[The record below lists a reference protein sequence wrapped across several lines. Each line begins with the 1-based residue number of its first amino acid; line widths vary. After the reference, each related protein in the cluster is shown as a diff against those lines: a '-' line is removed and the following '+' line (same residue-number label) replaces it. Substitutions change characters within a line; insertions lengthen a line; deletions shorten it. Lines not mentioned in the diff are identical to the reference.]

1 MDGVVGDDAFCLAVI
16 VAAGVHVAVEAW
28 EIA

>member
-1 MDGVVGDDAFCLAVI
+1 MDGVGCDDAFCLAVI
-16 VAAGVHVAVEAW
+16 VAAGVHVAVKAW